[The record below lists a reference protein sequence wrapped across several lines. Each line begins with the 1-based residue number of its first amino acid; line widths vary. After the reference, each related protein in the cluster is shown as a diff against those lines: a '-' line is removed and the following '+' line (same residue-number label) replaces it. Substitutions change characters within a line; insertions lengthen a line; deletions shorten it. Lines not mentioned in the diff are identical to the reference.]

1 MTSWHA
7 LKALK
12 NDKVI
17 AMDKGSKERIPST
30 QLKRRVILFSIHNDE
45 MEIFLVSSSNSNAV
59 DNAKKYEV
67 MSVKE
72 TMIAKMAKDDKDNDK
87 GSKFYNI
94 SDEVNFSSGFNTY
107 KKAGGESMDSDHC
120 RESEGSR
127 KGGSI
132 LMLMDELV
140 KVGQTMGY
148 NMDGCMKNIE
158 EIIESQGVDGVN
170 FLTLQETKMESID
183 LFEIKRCWGNFAFD
197 YVHSASVGKSGGILC
212 VWDPNAFKK
221 LNSTASDYFVMI
233 QGNWVSNGKLLLIIS
248 VYAPQ
253 ELSEKKSLWDY
264 LCHVIDNWKGSV
276 IIMGDFNEVRNKNE
290 RFGTIFN
297 VHGANAFNSFISM
310 ANLEEVP
317 LGGCS
322 FTWCHR
328 SASKMSKLDRFLMS
342 ESLLSECPN
351 LSAITLDRF
360 LSDHRPILLRE
371 STHDYGTYSV
381 LVFSLLAGNG
391 GPKSVQPMLN
401 MEFPHHLNSMQQ
413 LDLEAEVSNEEI
425 KKAVWDC
432 GVDKSPGPDGFTFY
446 YIKSLIPKTPEAKMV
461 KDFRPI
467 SLIGSLYKII
477 AKILANRLV
486 VVLGD
491 IVNEV
496 QSALLRIGK
505 FLTDHLYLMR
515 FCSGVRKLGEIMPR
529 IKSWD
534 EDCGKMVDRLQKED
548 ETIIDRVVVNLLMTA
563 FALDLKKTVDVASK
577 CHREQDLVLFV
588 VFLEAEWNKESVDG
602 FDDLLEGVVTWCHAW
617 IGGIGR

>member
-1 MTSWHA
+1 
-7 LKALK
+7 
-12 NDKVI
+12 
-17 AMDKGSKERIPST
+17 
-30 QLKRRVILFSIHNDE
+30 
-45 MEIFLVSSSNSNAV
+45 
-59 DNAKKYEV
+59 
-67 MSVKE
+67 
-72 TMIAKMAKDDKDNDK
+72 
-87 GSKFYNI
+87 
-94 SDEVNFSSGFNTY
+94 
-107 KKAGGESMDSDHC
+107 
-120 RESEGSR
+120 
-127 KGGSI
+127 
-132 LMLMDELV
+132 
-140 KVGQTMGY
+140 
-148 NMDGCMKNIE
+148 
-158 EIIESQGVDGVN
+158 
-170 FLTLQETKMESID
+170 MESID

-276 IIMGDFNEVRNKNE
+276 IIMGDFNEVHNKNE

-371 STHDYGTYSV
+371 STHDYGPIPFRFFHYWLEMEGFENFVNKELADLEMIIDKGDASSDTLHKRVKVIKLIQEVDKLCAMEASQKSKIKWAIEGDENSKYYHGILNKKRNQLSIRGV
-381 LVFSLLAGNG
+381 LVEGDWVENPNMVKNEFLNHFKNHFDR
-391 GPKSVQPMLN
+391 PKSVRPMLN

-425 KKAVWDC
+425 KKAV
-432 GVDKSPGPDGFTFY
+432 
-446 YIKSLIPKTPEAKMV
+446 
-461 KDFRPI
+461 
-467 SLIGSLYKII
+467 
-477 AKILANRLV
+477 
-486 VVLGD
+486 
-491 IVNEV
+491 
-496 QSALLRIGK
+496 
-505 FLTDHLYLMR
+505 
-515 FCSGVRKLGEIMPR
+515 
-529 IKSWD
+529 
-534 EDCGKMVDRLQKED
+534 
-548 ETIIDRVVVNLLMTA
+548 
-563 FALDLKKTVDVASK
+563 
-577 CHREQDLVLFV
+577 
-588 VFLEAEWNKESVDG
+588 
-602 FDDLLEGVVTWCHAW
+602 
-617 IGGIGR
+617 